1 LRPYKKVVTT
11 AQQKNRTIHF
21 ILLIHC
27 LAHLPF
33 DHCIYSPQQL
43 ARYAAPTLLQSL
55 TKTIPLFFSYTIVV
69 ILWIELVH
77 ALFEVPPEVLNRV
90 EIG

>member
-1 LRPYKKVVTT
+1 LPPLRFSAGRYT
-11 AQQKNRTIHF
+11 ARH
-21 ILLIHC
+21 
-27 LAHLPF
+27 AE
-33 DHCIYSPQQL
+33 DERAYEL